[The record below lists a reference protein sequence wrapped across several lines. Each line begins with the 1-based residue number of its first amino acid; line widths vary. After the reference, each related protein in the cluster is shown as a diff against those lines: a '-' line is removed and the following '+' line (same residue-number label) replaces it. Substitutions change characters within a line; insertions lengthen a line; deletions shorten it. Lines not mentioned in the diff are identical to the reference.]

1 MWKMKIPGDMF
12 MDGFKTTF
20 ASFVYLEL
28 NFTQKPRYIMIPEV
42 NGASKNFTYHTMT
55 PQERRNAVIF
65 LSNSFRVP

>member
-1 MWKMKIPGDMF
+1 MKIPGDMF

-20 ASFVYLEL
+20 ASFVHLEL

-55 PQERRNAVIF
+55 PQERRNVVIF